1 MGDPQTSGE
10 VGDVVGGLWS
20 EHAGQK
26 ETVMDSFGDYKNKIF
41 KKKNPFYQIVMKTK
55 DGNSITISFPSLS
68 SSG

>member
-1 MGDPQTSGE
+1 MWW
-10 VGDVVGGLWS
+10 GGC
-20 EHAGQK
+20 GVNMRDK
-26 ETVMDSFGDYKNKIF
+26 MDSFGDYKNKIF